1 MSPNC
6 ILQVNHRFMHRALRC
21 RALQRLHLVPLH
33 PTVIVTIMSETMENR
48 GSKRACLESQAETT
62 GNALKQWCRLF
73 SKLRFQ
79 MHLEQVVKVLISLA
93 IPLMPTLKQVMAVM
107 IREADPEEMEVI
119 QDMVTSMVQEKKH
132 MEKGY
137 NRKSNK
143 KVKGSPRS
151 KTSTSV
157 GSFEVISECSPP
169 SRKLRAS
176 SSTQMA
182 KLCFCGLTPN
192 QAVSSADPVRLLR
205 MDGGHQGGGVRE
217 ALCPECFYGEVSI
230 AQAHKEEVK
239 ARLRDRLQHFKR
251 RRLGLSSESGIS
263 FPKDSAK
270 SGQMS
275 ARVEPQENQCLHQH
289 EDMSPMWPSRD
300 LRYKDGLKTTNYVDV
315 SKIKKSGRPRASSP

>member
-1 MSPNC
+1 
-6 ILQVNHRFMHRALRC
+6 
-21 RALQRLHLVPLH
+21 
-33 PTVIVTIMSETMENR
+33 MSETMENR

-119 QDMVTSMVQEKKH
+119 QDMVTSMVQEKNQKH

-176 SSTQMA
+176 SSSQMA

-192 QAVSSADPVRLLR
+192 LLVCLKEGPNFMRKFYTGAPSRILSRPSATTSHGRRTPRRRSTRSSMPRMLLR
-205 MDGGHQGGGVRE
+205 
-217 ALCPECFYGEVSI
+217 
-230 AQAHKEEVK
+230 
-239 ARLRDRLQHFKR
+239 
-251 RRLGLSSESGIS
+251 
-263 FPKDSAK
+263 
-270 SGQMS
+270 
-275 ARVEPQENQCLHQH
+275 
-289 EDMSPMWPSRD
+289 
-300 LRYKDGLKTTNYVDV
+300 
-315 SKIKKSGRPRASSP
+315 